1 MQNKTVRLMYNMQ
14 PLNPESERKQPTIEF
29 VEKMNEKTKNIVGYS
44 LLAGVMLIFVLLV
57 MYVINRREKN
67 KKIKKEK

>member
-1 MQNKTVRLMYNMQ
+1 
-14 PLNPESERKQPTIEF
+14 
-29 VEKMNEKTKNIVGYS
+29 MNEKTKNIVGYS